1 MNDHIQRRLRTSAT
15 PPFRSAQKPASACS
29 SRSGTS
35 VGPSAS
41 RNAALTTN
49 VPASTAI
56 AEVRKRRWMWS
67 FMPAFTAYHLLALPG
82 VLTLGPVISATE
94 LNGASSWA
102 AIATCFGIGTI
113 LGGILSLH
121 IHPDRPMF
129 VCALCFIAAAA
140 QPLILAYAGS
150 TAAIAA
156 LELLA
161 GIAVTAG
168 FTQWDTTLGREIP
181 PHALSRVTSLDWFTT
196 VGAMPLGFAGVAVVA
211 GAIGTKTALTLSGVI
226 VMALCLACLATGDV
240 RRLRRNTDPPEPVL
254 AS

>member
-1 MNDHIQRRLRTSAT
+1 
-15 PPFRSAQKPASACS
+15 
-29 SRSGTS
+29 
-35 VGPSAS
+35 
-41 RNAALTTN
+41 
-49 VPASTAI
+49 
-56 AEVRKRRWMWS
+56 
-67 FMPAFTAYHLLALPG
+67 MPKQ
-82 VLTLGPVISATE
+82 V
-94 LNGASSWA
+94 
-102 AIATCFGIGTI
+102 TI
-113 LGGILSLH
+113 LGGLLSLR
-121 IHPDRPMF
+121 IHPERPMLA
-129 VCALCFIAAAA
+129 CALCFVAAAA

-196 VGAMPLGFAGVAVVA
+196 VGVMPLGFAGIAA
-211 GAIGTKTALTLSGVI
+211 MAEAIGTKTALTLAGAV
-226 VMALCLACLATGDV
+226 VMALCAVCLAMGDV